1 MTSQS
6 RRVPFI
12 FRAAMIGA
20 SVIACGWA
28 TSTRVEAQTVSVAPP
43 TVKHASVNGVDLLY
57 VEQGQGVPVVF
68 VHGAFSDHRAWEG
81 QREAVARHYRY
92 IALTQRYFGTTPWA
106 DSGEKYSLATHA
118 DDLAVFIRE
127 LRTGPVHVVGWS
139 YGGAIAFALAVQHP
153 ELVKSLFLHEPSLAT
168 FVTDPADVKAAGEDR
183 RDMTA
188 PAAGASKAGDTAGAV
203 RLFFDGV
210 NAQPGIFETLPPVAQ
225 SMFLDNART
234 IPLLFAAPPPPAISC
249 AQLGQITVPVA
260 IAKGE
265 LTRFQLPDPGG
276 HGQSL
281 HPGIAPCG
289 RVPRSP
295 RCACGHPRGVQRG
308 AARVPEK

>member
-1 MTSQS
+1 MNFSIATALFAL
-6 RRVPFI
+6 V
-12 FRAAMIGA
+12 A
-20 SVIACGWA
+20 SIALFGGTA
-28 TSTRVEAQTVSVAPP
+28 STQTASPVASA
-43 TVKHASVNGVDLLY
+43 VKRMSVNGADLVYL
-57 VEQGQGVPVVF
+57 EQGQGAPVVF

-81 QREAVARHYRY
+81 QREAVAQRYRY
-92 IALTQRYFGTTPWA
+92 IAPTQRYFGTAPWP

-118 DDLAVFIRE
+118 DDLAVFIRD

-139 YGGAIAFALAVQHP
+139 YGGAIALALAVQHP

-168 FVTDPADVKAAGEDR
+168 FVTDAADVKAAGEDR

-210 NAQPGIFETLPPVAQ
+210 NGQPGIFETLPPAAQ

-265 LTRFQLPDPGG
+265 LTRVSYRILADTASRCIPGSRLVIVSQG
-276 HGQSL
+276 RHA
-281 HPGIAPCG
+281 APAVIPAVFNEALLG
-289 RVPRSP
+289 FL
-295 RCACGHPRGVQRG
+295 
-308 AARVPEK
+308 KDN

>member
-1 MTSQS
+1 MNFSIATAL
-6 RRVPFI
+6 VALVAGIAWF
-12 FRAAMIGA
+12 GGTA
-20 SVIACGWA
+20 S
-28 TSTRVEAQTVSVAPP
+28 TQTASLVASA
-43 TVKHASVNGVDLLY
+43 VKHMSVNGADLVYL
-57 VEQGQGVPVVF
+57 EQGQGAPVVF

-81 QREAVARHYRY
+81 QREAVVQRYRY
-92 IALTQRYFGTTPWA
+92 IALTQRYFGTAPWP
-106 DSGEKYSLATHA
+106 DSGEKYSLTTHA

-139 YGGAIAFALAVQHP
+139 YGGAIALALAVQHP

-188 PAAGASKAGDTAGAV
+188 SAAGASKAGDTPGAV

-210 NAQPGIFETLPPVAQ
+210 NGQPGIFETLPPSAQ

-249 AQLGQITVPVA
+249 AQLGQITMPVT
-260 IAKGE
+260 ISKGE
-265 LTRFQLPDPGG
+265 LTRVSYQILADTASRCIPGSRLVIVPQG
-276 HGQSL
+276 RHA
-281 HPGIAPCG
+281 APAVIPAVFNEALLG
-289 RVPRSP
+289 FL
-295 RCACGHPRGVQRG
+295 
-308 AARVPEK
+308 KDK

>member
-1 MTSQS
+1 MNFSKATALFALVACIALFSGTALTQT
-6 RRVPFI
+6 
-12 FRAAMIGA
+12 A
-20 SVIACGWA
+20 SP
-28 TSTRVEAQTVSVAPP
+28 VASA
-43 TVKHASVNGVDLLY
+43 VKRMSVNGADLVYL
-57 VEQGQGVPVVF
+57 EQGQGTPVVF

-81 QREAVARHYRY
+81 QREAVAQRYRY
-92 IALTQRYFGTTPWA
+92 IALTQRYFGTAPWP

-139 YGGAIAFALAVQHP
+139 YGGAIALALAVQHP

-210 NAQPGIFETLPPVAQ
+210 NGQPGIFETLPPRR
-225 SMFLDNART
+225 SRCSSTTLERFLSS
-234 IPLLFAAPPPPAISC
+234 LPP
-249 AQLGQITVPVA
+249 
-260 IAKGE
+260 
-265 LTRFQLPDPGG
+265 R
-276 HGQSL
+276 
-281 HPGIAPCG
+281 HP
-289 RVPRSP
+289 PRSVAP
-295 RCACGHPRGVQRG
+295 S
-308 AARVPEK
+308 